1 VWRSLVARFV
11 RDEEVVGSNPA
22 TPTRDH
28 FFLSAGA
35 MESPTGRL
43 LSVNL
48 AQPRSNP
55 FKPVDRTGIDKRPT
69 EGRVEVRAPGS
80 KAHGLG
86 SGLAGDFIGDRR
98 NHGGD
103 DQAVYAYAVEDLQ
116 WWADALGEQLGH
128 GSAFGENLTTQG
140 IDVNGARVGE
150 RWRVGADV
158 VLQVTEPRIPCGTF
172 RGWMNRPGWLKT
184 FVGERRP
191 GAYLRVISEGHISGG
206 DKIEVIH
213 RPEHDVSIELVFRAL
228 TTERELLPRLLVA
241 PDLCDE
247 TREMAERGEGFD
259 LA

>member
-1 VWRSLVARFV
+1 MYS
-11 RDEEVVGSNPA
+11 DIGQ
-22 TPTRDH
+22 
-28 FFLSAGA
+28 
-35 MESPTGRL
+35 L

-48 AQPRSNP
+48 SQPRTNP
-55 FKPVDRTGIDKRPT
+55 FKSVDRTGIDKRPA
-69 EGRVEVRAPGS
+69 EAQVEVRSPGS

-86 SGLAGDFIGDRR
+86 SGLVGDFIGDRR

-116 WWADALGEQLGH
+116 WWADTLGEQLGYGH
-128 GSAFGENLTTQG
+128 FGENLTTQG
-140 IDVNGARVGE
+140 INVNGARVGE
-150 RWRVGADV
+150 RWGVGADV

-184 FVGERRP
+184 FVSERRP
-191 GAYLRVISEGHISGG
+191 GAYLRVISEGRISGG
-206 DKIEVIH
+206 DQIEVIH
-213 RPEHDVSIELVFRAL
+213 RPEHDVTIELVFRAL
-228 TTERELLPRLLVA
+228 TTERDLLPMLLVA